1 MYISEIYTSG
11 FRCFGPENPLTLKL
25 RRGLNVL
32 VGPNDS
38 GKTAVI
44 DAPRH
49 VLWTRGDDFLRL
61 EPGDFHVKPTGDRIT
76 ELLIRCTFDELT
88 PDEEARFLEWCSNEA
103 GTLRLHVCL
112 RATLRKLA
120 GGGDTVIPLYRA
132 GKNGDG
138 PPLEGD
144 LREYLKS
151 TYLRPLRDA
160 ERELRSGRRSRLS
173 RILGALPAMSTQAD
187 PAQPGQRTTL
197 TDTMKQADTDVE
209 ANPAV
214 QGVQSA
220 VNTTYLDDLS
230 FSGDP
235 LNATLGLGVKGS
247 FDQLLERLEL
257 YLNPPPGQTKRLAR
271 GLGYNNLLFM
281 AAELLLLQS
290 HPDQIPYL
298 LIEEPEA
305 HLHPHPS
312 ASAFL
317 GYPHFIGTVTAFIDR
332 FIALPYLHGLG
343 WLVQRIDDDVF
354 SAVAGSRWRSKAALI
369 TFSRMNNGANRHAL
383 EQFVSNMELADDF
396 VCAAE
401 VAPQRLKIRHR
412 QRQPGP
418 QSQSGIALEELKAE
432 IVNDGFYR
440 FADMT
445 VLANQAIEKYPRLI
459 ERIRKRFPLVL
470 LDEAQDTNGAQLAL
484 LDRLFGEGIAYQR
497 LGDQNQTLYEDE
509 NLTPDDYWKAVQ
521 GVIPL
526 NETQRF
532 GTEIAAFSSRLT
544 VRAAQQIE
552 GVRGIPNRRSLIL
565 FDRDSIAG
573 VLPAYAG
580 EVRAH
585 WGRNLPPNHDIRAV
599 ASRHNPTRDTTGEW
613 PKTLIDYCPGYRSA
627 RGRQSRQETLCG
639 LLRHASILHETSSS
653 PAEIADVITTG
664 IVDLLRRQDFRN
676 VVGQAIGKRNLWAI
690 LASRDPGLP
699 LKLRRLM
706 RDHVVF
712 GNSAWDAVV
721 WEVFCRDLK
730 ILLSIAEPLAPAVGS
745 FLEFVGE
752 QAVDQDA
759 QARQRSRTVFV
770 HDDIP
775 ITLGSIHSVKGKSVD
790 SILVLETEVWRGQ
803 ALALRAMDLATVL
816 PHALG
821 LENRDFTAN
830 VAQLAAATNIFVAVT
845 RPRQLLSCALRKE
858 AANSDMI
865 AAARIQGWH
874 ILDLTE

>member
-1 MYISEIYTSG
+1 MYISEIYASG

-38 GKTAVI
+38 GKTAII

-112 RATLRKLA
+112 RATLRRLA

-138 PPLEGD
+138 PPPEGD

-187 PAQPGQRTTL
+187 PAQPGQHATL

-305 HLHPHPS
+305 HLHPQHQTLFMQVLELRAAPVPEGQPGHQVQILLS
-312 ASAFL
+312 THSPQLAASADLDSMVMIIGHKAYPMRKGQTKLEDGDYAFL
-317 GYPHFIGTVTAFIDR
+317 RRFLDATKANLFFSRGLVIVEGDAENILLPAIARKIGRPFGKHGVSIVNVGHRGLFRYSRILQRADNTAMPMPVALIPDRDIPPDAAKELVGERATEGEWEAGELVTHMQNLAQHDGGAVKAFPSEQWTLEFDLARQSGCAAIVHQAIQ
-332 FIALPYLHGLG
+332 IAKGRRGRTCDEIVAEANAEVEAWQADATKSADDIAVCIFEPLHKHQ
-343 WLVQRIDDDVF
+343 VSKTI
-354 SAVAGSRWRSKAALI
+354 VAEQLAALI
-369 TFSRMNNGANRHAL
+369 D
-383 EQFVSNMELADDF
+383 ELRDT
-396 VCAAE
+396 
-401 VAPQRLKIRHR
+401 P
-412 QRQPGP
+412 
-418 QSQSGIALEELKAE
+418 EEFKA
-432 IVNDGFYR
+432 R
-440 FADMT
+440 
-445 VLANQAIEKYPRLI
+445 
-459 ERIRKRFPLVL
+459 
-470 LDEAQDTNGAQLAL
+470 
-484 LDRLFGEGIAYQR
+484 
-497 LGDQNQTLYEDE
+497 
-509 NLTPDDYWKAVQ
+509 
-521 GVIPL
+521 
-526 NETQRF
+526 
-532 GTEIAAFSSRLT
+532 
-544 VRAAQQIE
+544 
-552 GVRGIPNRRSLIL
+552 
-565 FDRDSIAG
+565 
-573 VLPAYAG
+573 LPAYVVSAIEHATNSHEAAASEEQAPVAAG
-580 EVRAH
+580 EV
-585 WGRNLPPNHDIRAV
+585 
-599 ASRHNPTRDTTGEW
+599 
-613 PKTLIDYCPGYRSA
+613 A
-627 RGRQSRQETLCG
+627 R
-639 LLRHASILHETSSS
+639 
-653 PAEIADVITTG
+653 
-664 IVDLLRRQDFRN
+664 
-676 VVGQAIGKRNLWAI
+676 
-690 LASRDPGLP
+690 
-699 LKLRRLM
+699 
-706 RDHVVF
+706 
-712 GNSAWDAVV
+712 
-721 WEVFCRDLK
+721 
-730 ILLSIAEPLAPAVGS
+730 
-745 FLEFVGE
+745 
-752 QAVDQDA
+752 
-759 QARQRSRTVFV
+759 
-770 HDDIP
+770 
-775 ITLGSIHSVKGKSVD
+775 
-790 SILVLETEVWRGQ
+790 
-803 ALALRAMDLATVL
+803 
-816 PHALG
+816 
-821 LENRDFTAN
+821 
-830 VAQLAAATNIFVAVT
+830 
-845 RPRQLLSCALRKE
+845 
-858 AANSDMI
+858 
-865 AAARIQGWH
+865 
-874 ILDLTE
+874 